1 MNNFL
6 FILKLVFVILVVSK
20 TTKAAET
27 FSSITT
33 NCLAAFRATALL
45 QHNIYRAKH
54 GAQNMTLDSA
64 VDSSALAYAKYLA
77 SSGTFDH
84 SDSDYG
90 ENLYYQTFNAGLTLD
105 ICLSKKKFIFI
116 QYMVRLL
123 QKVST
128 RFF

>member
-1 MNNFL
+1 MNKFL
-6 FILKLVFVILVVSK
+6 LILKLVFAILIISTK
-20 TTKAAET
+20 TKAAET

-45 QHNIYRAKH
+45 QHNIYRTKH

-84 SDSDYG
+84 SDGDYG
-90 ENLYYQTFNAGLTLD
+90 ENLYYETLKSGLTLD
-105 ICLSKKKFIFI
+105 ICLSNKKFIF
-116 QYMVRLL
+116 LKL
-123 QKVST
+123 NL
-128 RFF
+128 

>member
-1 MNNFL
+1 MNYFL
-6 FILKLVFVILVVSK
+6 LIFKLVFVILIISK

-90 ENLYYQTFNAGLTLD
+90 ENLYYESFQGLTLD
-105 ICLSKKKFIFI
+105 ICLSKKQTFLFYIF
-116 QYMVRLL
+116 
-123 QKVST
+123 
-128 RFF
+128 